1 MADLGLLVDS
11 IEERSGALSALGYR
25 VRFDLTDGGG
35 ILLDATGGTVAVSIA
50 EEGEADAVMRLSS
63 DNLLKLVE
71 AGSADDGLLDR
82 PPEGAGLAGRGAEA
96 RRSARSVAVPA
107 GAPPHPHPA
116 IAGGATGGSARP
128 SEE

>member
-50 EEGEADAVMRLSS
+50 
-63 DNLLKLVE
+63 
-71 AGSADDGLLDR
+71 
-82 PPEGAGLAGRGAEA
+82 
-96 RRSARSVAVPA
+96 
-107 GAPPHPHPA
+107 
-116 IAGGATGGSARP
+116 
-128 SEE
+128 

>member
-35 ILLDATGGTVAVSIA
+35 ILLDATGGTAAVSIA

-71 AGSADDGLLDR
+71 GRLSPMMAFSTGRLKVQGSQGVALKLAGLLDQ
-82 PPEGAGLAGRGAEA
+82 
-96 RRSARSVAVPA
+96 
-107 GAPPHPHPA
+107 
-116 IAGGATGGSARP
+116 
-128 SEE
+128 